1 MRSKRE
7 EGRTSQFENTS
18 LTDIVMNIF
27 IFFFIASCMLY
38 TFNPKVSVTLPVI
51 PRDEEVRMPIEI
63 TIDRDNDIYLRN
75 DKLSAE
81 QLTERLREESPY
93 QPIVV
98 RGDKNIQYGRVDEV
112 LETIWR
118 TDPKRT
124 VNLAI
129 IVEE

>member
-1 MRSKRE
+1 MRSKKE
-7 EGRTSQFENTS
+7 ERKILQFENSS

>member
-1 MRSKRE
+1 MRSEME
-7 EGRTSQFENTS
+7 EDSTSQFEPTS

-38 TFNPKVSVTLPVI
+38 TFNPKVSVTLPKI
-51 PRDEEVRMPIEI
+51 PRDEEVQTPIEI
-63 TIDRDNDIYLRN
+63 TIDRDSDIYLRN

-81 QLTERLREESPY
+81 QLTERLKEESPY
-93 QPIVV
+93 QSIVI
-98 RGDKNIQYGRVDEV
+98 RGDKNLQYGRVDEV
-112 LETIWR
+112 LDAIWKA
-118 TDPKRT
+118 DPKRT

>member
-1 MRSKRE
+1 
-7 EGRTSQFENTS
+7 
-18 LTDIVMNIF
+18 
-27 IFFFIASCMLY
+27 MLY